1 MFILSCIFCIVLF
14 ILLKKTEGA
23 IKNGQSRNIG
33 KIEHAKHSTK
43 TNKTKKVTTQK
54 NYKDEHNTYHTKN
67 QGWTHVLEKGK
78 GWTHVHEKGKGWTHV
93 LEKGK
98 QFLLLIESSPIKVLS
113 MTEKRGEKLRK
124 REKIHF
130 HFRNGYFVTV
140 TQIVMTTVDSL

>member
-78 GWTHVHEKGKGWTHV
+78 GWTDV

>member
-14 ILLKKTEGA
+14 ILLEKTEGA

-78 GWTHVHEKGKGWTHV
+78 GWTHVLEKGKGWSHV

-113 MTEKRGEKLRK
+113 MTGKRGKNYVKGK
-124 REKIHF
+124 RSIFIYEID
-130 HFRNGYFVTV
+130 
-140 TQIVMTTVDSL
+140 IS

>member
-1 MFILSCIFCIVLF
+1 MDSPETSVRLNTQNTARRLS
-14 ILLKKTEGA
+14 K
-23 IKNGQSRNIG
+23 
-33 KIEHAKHSTK
+33 
-43 TNKTKKVTTQK
+43 KTKKVTTQK

-67 QGWTHVLEKGK
+67 QGWTHVL
-78 GWTHVHEKGKGWTHV
+78 EKGKGWTHV

>member
-1 MFILSCIFCIVLF
+1 VFILSCIFCIVLF

-78 GWTHVHEKGKGWTHV
+78 
-93 LEKGK
+93 

>member
-78 GWTHVHEKGKGWTHV
+78 GWTHV